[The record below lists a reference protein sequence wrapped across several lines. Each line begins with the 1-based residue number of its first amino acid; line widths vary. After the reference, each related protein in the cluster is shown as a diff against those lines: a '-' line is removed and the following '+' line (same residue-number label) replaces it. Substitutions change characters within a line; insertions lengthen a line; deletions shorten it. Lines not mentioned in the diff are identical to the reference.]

1 MLMIRKK
8 MGFLEIRRFKDF
20 YLTESRNYSPSVKNL
35 MGNSLVNED
44 SGTWVGNSWVGS
56 DSQNSNTKTNKSKEE
71 SYRSIA
77 YKLSEIFGLYGFFFA
92 QKPGFFNP
100 DNWSK
105 LMDQI
110 VAVKD
115 PAAKWDTIVKMSK
128 FLQQK
133 VDSPAM
139 QPTTRGEF
147 GYRGEYDYAAETA
160 DLPQATEFL
169 KAASNAAFKSFTPDE
184 QKKSLEIMDGILKE
198 TKPLKVQE
206 NLNTL
211 REGQRYL
218 PPSQSD
224 LMVLADS
231 IGAKLLNM
239 YSLLDNLKVAY
250 PGSEAEIDSFLN
262 SSVTPN
268 VDKIRA
274 IIQNDIP
281 KVGDQATVGYMKKLT
296 DFDAVISALIPRAEA
311 LKDKV
316 VKTFQPIAAS
326 SEFEDSAQEIIN
338 KVREGIM
345 KQAEN
350 NARKKKSGD
359 VVAGETN
366 IRDPRN
372 SGDAQAAGS
381 DASKTS
387 ADAKQQRRKQNVD
400 DLSDFLAKKYKKRA

>member
-1 MLMIRKK
+1 
-8 MGFLEIRRFKDF
+8 MGFSEIRRFKDF
-20 YLTESRNYSPSVKNL
+20 YLTESRNYSPSVKTL
-35 MGNSLVNED
+35 DGNSFVNED
-44 SGTWVGNSWVGS
+44 STLGQDKKG
-56 DSQNSNTKTNKSKEE
+56 KEE

-92 QKPGFFNP
+92 QKPGFFDP
-100 DNWSK
+100 KNWSK

-110 VAVKD
+110 VAIKD

-133 VDSPAM
+133 VASPAM
-139 QPTTRGEF
+139 EPTTRGEF
-147 GYRGEYDYAAETA
+147 GYRGQYDYSTETA

-198 TKPLKVQE
+198 TKPLKMQE
-206 NLNTL
+206 NLNPL

-218 PPSQSD
+218 PPSQQD
-224 LMVLADS
+224 LIVFADS

-239 YSLLDNLKVAY
+239 YNLLDGLKAAY
-250 PGSEAEIDSFLN
+250 PESEAEIDSFLN

-268 VDKIRA
+268 VDKIRK
-274 IIQNDIP
+274 IIETDIP
-281 KVGDQATVGYMKKLT
+281 NVGEKAAVGYMKKLT
-296 DFDAVISALIPRAEA
+296 DFDGAISALIPRAES

-316 VKTFQPIAAS
+316 TKSFQPIAAS
-326 SEFEDSAQEIIN
+326 REFEDSAQGIID

-345 KQAEN
+345 KQAES

-366 IRDPRN
+366 ITDPKN
-372 SGDAQAAGS
+372 SGDAQVAGS
-381 DASKTS
+381 APDKA
-387 ADAKQQRRKQNVD
+387 AEAAKLQRKKQNLD
-400 DLSDFLAKKYKKRA
+400 DLSDFLAKKYQKRA

>member
-1 MLMIRKK
+1 
-8 MGFLEIRRFKDF
+8 MGFSEIRGFKDF
-20 YLTESRNYSPSVKNL
+20 YLTESRNYSPSVKTL
-35 MGNSLVNED
+35 DGNSFVNED
-44 SGTWVGNSWVGS
+44 STLGQDKKG
-56 DSQNSNTKTNKSKEE
+56 KEE

-92 QKPGFFNP
+92 QKPGFFDP
-100 DNWSK
+100 KNWYK

-110 VAVKD
+110 VAIKD

-133 VDSPAM
+133 VASPAM
-139 QPTTRGEF
+139 EPTTRGEF
-147 GYRGEYDYAAETA
+147 GYRGQYDYSTETA

-198 TKPLKVQE
+198 TKPLKMQE
-206 NLNTL
+206 NLNPL

-218 PPSQSD
+218 PPSQQD
-224 LMVLADS
+224 LIVFADS

-239 YSLLDNLKVAY
+239 YNLLDGLKAAY
-250 PGSEAEIDSFLN
+250 PESEAEIDSFLN

-268 VDKIRA
+268 VDKIRK
-274 IIQNDIP
+274 IIETDIP
-281 KVGDQATVGYMKKLT
+281 NVGEKAAVGYMKKLT
-296 DFDAVISALIPRAEA
+296 DFDAAISALIPRAES

-316 VKTFQPIAAS
+316 TKSFQPIAAS
-326 SEFEDSAQEIIN
+326 REFEDSAQGIID

-345 KQAEN
+345 KQAES

-366 IRDPRN
+366 ITDPRN
-372 SGDAQAAGS
+372 SGDAQVAGS
-381 DASKTS
+381 APDKA
-387 ADAKQQRRKQNVD
+387 AEAAKLQRKKQNLD
-400 DLSDFLAKKYKKRA
+400 DLSDFLAKKYQKRA

>member
-1 MLMIRKK
+1 

-20 YLTESRNYSPSVKNL
+20 YLVESRRYSPSVKSL

-44 SGTWVGNSWVGS
+44 SGTWVGNSWTDSG
-56 DSQNSNTKTNKSKEE
+56 SQNSNSKTNRSKEE

-115 PAAKWDTIVKMSK
+115 PTAKWDIIIKMTN

-133 VDSPAM
+133 VASPAM
-139 QPTTRGEF
+139 EATTRGEF
-147 GYRGEYDYAAETA
+147 GYRGEYDYAEETA
-160 DLPQATEFL
+160 DLPQAAGFL

-184 QKKSLEIMDGILKE
+184 QKKSLEIMDGILKK
-198 TKPLKVQE
+198 TKPLTFQKNPNPV
-206 NLNTL
+206 T
-211 REGQRYL
+211 EGQRYL

-239 YSLLDNLKVAY
+239 YSLLEGLKAAY
-250 PGSEAEIDSFLN
+250 PGSVTEIDSFLN

-268 VDKIRA
+268 VDKIRK
-274 IIQNDIP
+274 IIETDIP
-281 KVGDQATVGYMKKLT
+281 NVGEKAAAGYMKKLT
-296 DFDAVISALIPRAEA
+296 DFDATISALIPRAEA

-316 VKTFQPIAAS
+316 TKSFQPIAAS
-326 SEFEDSAQEIIN
+326 REFEDSAQGIID

-345 KQAEN
+345 KQAES
-350 NARKKKSGD
+350 NARKRKAGD
-359 VVAGETN
+359 VVAGATD
-366 IRDPRN
+366 ITDPRN
-372 SGDAQAAGS
+372 SGDAQVAGS
-381 DASKTS
+381 TT
-387 ADAKQQRRKQNVD
+387 AKAAEAAKLQRKKQNLD
-400 DLSDFLAKKYKKRA
+400 DLSDFLAKKYQKRA

>member
-1 MLMIRKK
+1 
-8 MGFLEIRRFKDF
+8 MGFSEIRRFKDF
-20 YLTESRNYSPSVKNL
+20 YLTESRNYSPSVKTL
-35 MGNSLVNED
+35 DGNSFVNED
-44 SGTWVGNSWVGS
+44 STLGQDKKG
-56 DSQNSNTKTNKSKEE
+56 KEE

-92 QKPGFFNP
+92 QKPGFFDP
-100 DNWSK
+100 KNWSK

-110 VAVKD
+110 VAIKD

-133 VDSPAM
+133 VASPAM
-139 QPTTRGEF
+139 EPTTRGEF
-147 GYRGEYDYAAETA
+147 GYRGQYDYSTETA

-198 TKPLKVQE
+198 TKPLKMQE
-206 NLNTL
+206 NLNPL

-218 PPSQSD
+218 PPSQQD
-224 LMVLADS
+224 LIVFADS

-239 YSLLDNLKVAY
+239 YNLLDGLKAAY
-250 PGSEAEIDSFLN
+250 PESEAEIDSFLN

-268 VDKIRA
+268 VDKIRK
-274 IIQNDIP
+274 IIETDIP
-281 KVGDQATVGYMKKLT
+281 NVGEKAAVGYMKKLT
-296 DFDAVISALIPRAEA
+296 DFDAAISALIPRAES

-316 VKTFQPIAAS
+316 TKSFQPISAS
-326 SEFEDSAQEIIN
+326 REFEDSAQGIID

-345 KQAEN
+345 KQAES

-366 IRDPRN
+366 IADPRN
-372 SGDAQAAGS
+372 SGDAQVAGS
-381 DASKTS
+381 APDKA
-387 ADAKQQRRKQNVD
+387 AEAAKLQRKKQNLD
-400 DLSDFLAKKYKKRA
+400 DLSDFLAKKYQKRA

>member
-1 MLMIRKK
+1 MR
-8 MGFLEIRRFKDF
+8 FSEIRRFKDF
-20 YLTESRNYSPSVKNL
+20 YLTESRNYSPSVKPL
-35 MGNSLVNED
+35 GENSFVNED
-44 SGTWVGNSWVGS
+44 STLGTDKKG
-56 DSQNSNTKTNKSKEE
+56 KEE

-100 DNWSK
+100 NNWSK

-110 VAVKD
+110 VAIKD

-133 VDSPAM
+133 VSSPAM
-139 QPTTRGEF
+139 DPTTRGEF

-169 KAASNAAFKSFTPDE
+169 RAASNAAFKSFTPDE
-184 QKKSLEIMDGILKE
+184 QKKSLEIMDGILRE
-198 TKPLKVQE
+198 TKPLTLQE
-206 NLNTL
+206 NLNPMSE
-211 REGQRYL
+211 RQRYL

-262 SSVTPN
+262 SSVIPN

-274 IIQNDIP
+274 IIQTDIP
-281 KVGDQATVGYMKKLT
+281 NVGDKAAVGYMKKLT
-296 DFDAVISALIPRAEA
+296 DFDASISALIPRSEA
-311 LKDKV
+311 LKDKI

-326 SEFEDSAQEIIN
+326 REFEDSAQGIID

-345 KQAEN
+345 KQAES
-350 NARKKKSGD
+350 NARKRKSGD
-359 VVAGETN
+359 VIAGETN

-372 SGDAQAAGS
+372 SGDAQVAGS
-381 DASKTS
+381 TSSK
-387 ADAKQQRRKQNVD
+387 AAEAANKQQSAARRKQNVD
-400 DLSDFLAKKYKKRA
+400 DLSDFLSKKYQKRA

>member
-1 MLMIRKK
+1 

-296 DFDAVISALIPRAEA
+296 DFDAVISALIPRSEA

-326 SEFEDSAQEIIN
+326 SEFEDSAQGIIN

-387 ADAKQQRRKQNVD
+387 AAAKQQRRKQNVD

>member
-1 MLMIRKK
+1 

-20 YLTESRNYSPSVKNL
+20 YLVESRRYSPSVKSL

-44 SGTWVGNSWVGS
+44 SGTWVGNSWTDSG
-56 DSQNSNTKTNKSKEE
+56 SQNSNSKTNRSKEE

-115 PAAKWDTIVKMSK
+115 PTAKWDIIIKMTN

-133 VDSPAM
+133 VASPAM
-139 QPTTRGEF
+139 EATTRGEF
-147 GYRGEYDYAAETA
+147 GYRGEYDYAEETA
-160 DLPQATEFL
+160 DLPQAAGFL

-184 QKKSLEIMDGILKE
+184 QKKSLEIMDGILKK
-198 TKPLKVQE
+198 TKPLTFQKNPNPVTEEQK
-206 NLNTL
+206 
-211 REGQRYL
+211 YL
-218 PPSQSD
+218 PPSQQD

-239 YSLLDNLKVAY
+239 YSLLEGLKAAY

-268 VDKIRA
+268 VDKIRK
-274 IIQNDIP
+274 IIETDIP
-281 KVGDQATVGYMKKLT
+281 NVGEKAAAGYMKKLT
-296 DFDAVISALIPRAEA
+296 DFDATISALIPRAEA

-316 VKTFQPIAAS
+316 TKSFQPIAAS
-326 SEFEDSAQEIIN
+326 REFEDSAQGIID

-345 KQAEN
+345 KQAES
-350 NARKKKSGD
+350 NARKRKAGD
-359 VVAGETN
+359 VVAGATD
-366 IRDPRN
+366 IIDPRN
-372 SGDAQAAGS
+372 SGDAQVAGS
-381 DASKTS
+381 TTAKAAEASKL
-387 ADAKQQRRKQNVD
+387 QRKKQNVD
-400 DLSDFLAKKYKKRA
+400 DLSNFLAKKYKKRA

>member
-1 MLMIRKK
+1 
-8 MGFLEIRRFKDF
+8 MGFSEIRRFKDF
-20 YLTESRNYSPSVKNL
+20 YLTESRNYSPSVKTL
-35 MGNSLVNED
+35 DGDSFVNED
-44 SGTWVGNSWVGS
+44 STLGQDKKG
-56 DSQNSNTKTNKSKEE
+56 KEE

-92 QKPGFFNP
+92 QKPGFFDP
-100 DNWSK
+100 KNWSK

-110 VAVKD
+110 VAIKD

-133 VDSPAM
+133 VASPAM
-139 QPTTRGEF
+139 EPTTRGEF
-147 GYRGEYDYAAETA
+147 GYRGQYDYSTETA

-198 TKPLKVQE
+198 TKPLKMQE
-206 NLNTL
+206 NLNPL

-218 PPSQSD
+218 PPSQQD
-224 LMVLADS
+224 LIVFADS

-239 YSLLDNLKVAY
+239 YNLLDGLKAAY
-250 PGSEAEIDSFLN
+250 PESEAEIDSFLN

-268 VDKIRA
+268 VDKIRK
-274 IIQNDIP
+274 IIETDIP
-281 KVGDQATVGYMKKLT
+281 NVGEKAAVGYMKKLT
-296 DFDAVISALIPRAEA
+296 DFDAAISALIPRAES

-316 VKTFQPIAAS
+316 TKSFQPISAS
-326 SEFEDSAQEIIN
+326 REFEDSAQGIID

-345 KQAEN
+345 KQAES

-366 IRDPRN
+366 ITDPKN
-372 SGDAQAAGS
+372 S
-381 DASKTS
+381 
-387 ADAKQQRRKQNVD
+387 
-400 DLSDFLAKKYKKRA
+400 

>member
-1 MLMIRKK
+1 

-20 YLTESRNYSPSVKNL
+20 YLVESRRYSPSVKSL

-44 SGTWVGNSWVGS
+44 SGTWVGNSWTDSG
-56 DSQNSNTKTNKSKEE
+56 SQNSNSKTNRSKEE

-115 PAAKWDTIVKMSK
+115 PTAKWDIIIKMTN

-133 VDSPAM
+133 VASPAM
-139 QPTTRGEF
+139 EATTRGEF
-147 GYRGEYDYAAETA
+147 GYRGEYDYAEETA
-160 DLPQATEFL
+160 DLPQAAGFL

-184 QKKSLEIMDGILKE
+184 QKKSLEIMDGILKK
-198 TKPLKVQE
+198 TKPLTFQKNPNPV
-206 NLNTL
+206 T
-211 REGQRYL
+211 EGQRYL

-239 YSLLDNLKVAY
+239 YSLLDNLRTAY
-250 PGSEAEIDSFLN
+250 PESEAEIDSFLN

-268 VDKIRA
+268 VDKIRK
-274 IIQNDIP
+274 IIETDIP
-281 KVGDQATVGYMKKLT
+281 NVGEKAAAGYMKKLT
-296 DFDAVISALIPRAEA
+296 DFDATISALIPRAEA

-316 VKTFQPIAAS
+316 TKSFQPIAAS
-326 SEFEDSAQEIIN
+326 REFEDSAQGIID

-345 KQAEN
+345 KQAES
-350 NARKKKSGD
+350 NARKRKAGD
-359 VVAGETN
+359 VVAGATD
-366 IRDPRN
+366 IIDPRN
-372 SGDAQAAGS
+372 SGDAQVAGS
-381 DASKTS
+381 TTAKAAEASKL
-387 ADAKQQRRKQNVD
+387 QRKKQNVD
-400 DLSDFLAKKYKKRA
+400 DLSNFLAKKYKKRA

>member
-1 MLMIRKK
+1 

-20 YLTESRNYSPSVKNL
+20 YLVESRRYSPSVKSL

-44 SGTWVGNSWVGS
+44 SGTWVGNSWTDSG
-56 DSQNSNTKTNKSKEE
+56 SQNSNSKTNRSKEE

-115 PAAKWDTIVKMSK
+115 PTAKWDIIIKMTN

-133 VDSPAM
+133 VASPAM
-139 QPTTRGEF
+139 EATTRGEF
-147 GYRGEYDYAAETA
+147 GYRGEYDYAEETA
-160 DLPQATEFL
+160 DLPQAAGFL

-184 QKKSLEIMDGILKE
+184 QKKSLEIMDGILKK
-198 TKPLKVQE
+198 TKPLTFQKNPNPVTEEQK
-206 NLNTL
+206 
-211 REGQRYL
+211 YL
-218 PPSQSD
+218 PPSQQD

-239 YSLLDNLKVAY
+239 YSLLEGLKAAY
-250 PGSEAEIDSFLN
+250 PGSETEIDSFLN

-268 VDKIRA
+268 VDKIRK
-274 IIQNDIP
+274 IIETDIP
-281 KVGDQATVGYMKKLT
+281 NVGEKAAAGYMKKLT
-296 DFDAVISALIPRAEA
+296 DFDATISALIPRAEA

-316 VKTFQPIAAS
+316 TKSFQPIAAS
-326 SEFEDSAQEIIN
+326 REFEDSAQGIID

-345 KQAEN
+345 KQAES
-350 NARKKKSGD
+350 NARKRKAGD
-359 VVAGETN
+359 VVAGATD
-366 IRDPRN
+366 IIDPRN
-372 SGDAQAAGS
+372 SGDAQVAGS
-381 DASKTS
+381 TTAKAAEASKL
-387 ADAKQQRRKQNVD
+387 QRKKQNVD
-400 DLSDFLAKKYKKRA
+400 DLSNFLAKKYKKRA

>member
-1 MLMIRKK
+1 

-20 YLTESRNYSPSVKNL
+20 YLVESRRYSPSVKSL

-44 SGTWVGNSWVGS
+44 SGTWVGNSWTDSG
-56 DSQNSNTKTNKSKEE
+56 SQNSNSKTNRSKEE

-115 PAAKWDTIVKMSK
+115 PTAKWDIIIKMTN

-133 VDSPAM
+133 VASPAM
-139 QPTTRGEF
+139 EATTRGEF
-147 GYRGEYDYAAETA
+147 GYRGEYDYAEETA
-160 DLPQATEFL
+160 DLPQAAGFL

-198 TKPLKVQE
+198 TKPLKMQE
-206 NLNTL
+206 NLNPL

-218 PPSQSD
+218 PPSQQD
-224 LMVLADS
+224 LIVFADS

-239 YSLLDNLKVAY
+239 YNLLDGLKAAY
-250 PGSEAEIDSFLN
+250 PESEAEIDSFLN

-268 VDKIRA
+268 VDKIRK
-274 IIQNDIP
+274 IIETDIP
-281 KVGDQATVGYMKKLT
+281 NVGEKAAAGYMKKLT
-296 DFDAVISALIPRAEA
+296 DFDATISALIPRAEA

-316 VKTFQPIAAS
+316 TKSFQPIAAS
-326 SEFEDSAQEIIN
+326 REFEDSAQGIID

-345 KQAEN
+345 KQAES
-350 NARKKKSGD
+350 NARKRKAGD
-359 VVAGETN
+359 VVAGATD
-366 IRDPRN
+366 IIDPRN
-372 SGDAQAAGS
+372 SGDAQVAGS
-381 DASKTS
+381 TTAKAAEASKL
-387 ADAKQQRRKQNVD
+387 QRKKQNVD
-400 DLSDFLAKKYKKRA
+400 DLSNFLAKKYKKRA

>member
-1 MLMIRKK
+1 

-20 YLTESRNYSPSVKNL
+20 YLVESRRYSPSVKSL

-44 SGTWVGNSWVGS
+44 SGTWVGNSWTDSG
-56 DSQNSNTKTNKSKEE
+56 SQNSNSKTNRSKEE

-115 PAAKWDTIVKMSK
+115 PTAKWDIIIKMTN

-133 VDSPAM
+133 VASPAM
-139 QPTTRGEF
+139 EATTRGEF
-147 GYRGEYDYAAETA
+147 GYRGEYDYAEETA
-160 DLPQATEFL
+160 DLPQAAGFL

-184 QKKSLEIMDGILKE
+184 QKKSLEIMDGILKK
-198 TKPLKVQE
+198 TKPLTFQKNPNPV
-206 NLNTL
+206 T
-211 REGQRYL
+211 EGQRYL

-239 YSLLDNLKVAY
+239 YSLLDNLRTVY
-250 PGSEAEIDSFLN
+250 PESEAEIDSFLN
-262 SSVTPN
+262 LSVTPN
-268 VDKIRA
+268 VDKIRK
-274 IIQNDIP
+274 IIETDIP
-281 KVGDQATVGYMKKLT
+281 NVGEKAAAGYMKKLT
-296 DFDAVISALIPRAEA
+296 DFDATISALIPRAEA

-316 VKTFQPIAAS
+316 TKSFQPIAAS
-326 SEFEDSAQEIIN
+326 REFEDSAQGIID

-345 KQAEN
+345 KQAES
-350 NARKKKSGD
+350 NARKRKAGD
-359 VVAGETN
+359 VVAGATD
-366 IRDPRN
+366 IIDPRN
-372 SGDAQAAGS
+372 SGDAQVAGS
-381 DASKTS
+381 TTAKAAEASKL
-387 ADAKQQRRKQNVD
+387 QRKKQNVD
-400 DLSDFLAKKYKKRA
+400 DLSNFLAKKYKKRA

>member
-1 MLMIRKK
+1 
-8 MGFLEIRRFKDF
+8 MGFSEIRRFKDF

-35 MGNSLVNED
+35 MGNPLVNED
-44 SGTWVGNSWVGS
+44 STLGPDKKG
-56 DSQNSNTKTNKSKEE
+56 KEE

-110 VAVKD
+110 VAIKD

-133 VDSPAM
+133 VASPAM
-139 QPTTRGEF
+139 DPTTRGEF
-147 GYRGEYDYAAETA
+147 GYRGEYDYAAETS

-169 KAASNAAFKSFTPDE
+169 RAASNAAFKSFTPDE

-198 TKPLKVQE
+198 TKPLTLQE
-206 NLNTL
+206 NLNSL

-231 IGAKLLNM
+231 IGAKLLNI
-239 YSLLDNLKVAY
+239 YSMLDNLKVSY

-262 SSVTPN
+262 SSVIPN

-274 IIQNDIP
+274 IIQTDIP
-281 KVGDQATVGYMKKLT
+281 NVGDKATVGYMKKLT
-296 DFDAVISALIPRAEA
+296 DFDNSITALIPKSEA
-311 LKDKV
+311 LKDKI

-326 SEFEDSAQEIIN
+326 REFEDSAQGIID

-345 KQAEN
+345 KQAES

-359 VVAGETN
+359 VIAGETD

-372 SGDAQAAGS
+372 SGDAQVAGS
-381 DASKTS
+381 TSSKS
-387 ADAKQQRRKQNVD
+387 AEEAKKQQSAARRKQNVD
-400 DLSDFLAKKYKKRA
+400 DLSDFLSKKYQKRG

>member
-1 MLMIRKK
+1 
-8 MGFLEIRRFKDF
+8 MGFSEIRRFKDF
-20 YLTESRNYSPSVKNL
+20 CLTESRNYSPSVKTL
-35 MGNSLVNED
+35 GENSFVNED
-44 SGTWVGNSWVGS
+44 STLGTDKKG
-56 DSQNSNTKTNKSKEE
+56 KEE

-100 DNWSK
+100 NNWSK

-110 VAVKD
+110 VAIKD
-115 PAAKWDTIVKMSK
+115 PAARWDTIVKMSK

-133 VDSPAM
+133 VASPAM
-139 QPTTRGEF
+139 DPTTRGEF

-169 KAASNAAFKSFTPDE
+169 RAASNAAFKSFTPDE

-198 TKPLKVQE
+198 TKPLTLQE
-206 NLNTL
+206 NLNHL
-211 REGQRYL
+211 REEQRYL

-239 YSLLDNLKVAY
+239 YSLLDNLKAAY

-262 SSVTPN
+262 SSVIPN

-274 IIQNDIP
+274 IIQTDIP
-281 KVGDQATVGYMKKLT
+281 NVGDKAAVGYMKKLT
-296 DFDAVISALIPRAEA
+296 DFDASISALIPRSEA
-311 LKDKV
+311 LKDKI

-326 SEFEDSAQEIIN
+326 REFEDSAQGIID

-345 KQAEN
+345 KQAES
-350 NARKKKSGD
+350 NARKRKSGD
-359 VVAGETN
+359 VIAGETN

-372 SGDAQAAGS
+372 SGDAQVAGS
-381 DASKTS
+381 TSSK
-387 ADAKQQRRKQNVD
+387 AAEAANKQQSAARRKQNVD
-400 DLSDFLAKKYKKRA
+400 DLSDFLSKKYQKRA

>member
-1 MLMIRKK
+1 

-20 YLTESRNYSPSVKNL
+20 YLVESRRYSPSVKSL

-44 SGTWVGNSWVGS
+44 SGTWVGNSWTDSG
-56 DSQNSNTKTNKSKEE
+56 SQNSNSKTNRSKEE

-115 PAAKWDTIVKMSK
+115 PTAKWDIIIKMTN

-133 VDSPAM
+133 VASPAM
-139 QPTTRGEF
+139 EATTRGEF
-147 GYRGEYDYAAETA
+147 GYRGEYDYAEETA
-160 DLPQATEFL
+160 DLPQAAGFL

-184 QKKSLEIMDGILKE
+184 QKKSLEIMDGILKK
-198 TKPLKVQE
+198 TKPLTFQKNPNPVTE
-206 NLNTL
+206 
-211 REGQRYL
+211 EQRYL

-239 YSLLDNLKVAY
+239 YSLLEGLKAAY
-250 PGSEAEIDSFLN
+250 PGSETEIDSFLN

-268 VDKIRA
+268 VDKIRK
-274 IIQNDIP
+274 IIETDIP
-281 KVGDQATVGYMKKLT
+281 NVGEKAAAGYMKKLT
-296 DFDAVISALIPRAEA
+296 DFDATISALIPRAEA

-316 VKTFQPIAAS
+316 TKSFQPIAAS
-326 SEFEDSAQEIIN
+326 REFEDSAQGIID

-345 KQAEN
+345 KQAES
-350 NARKKKSGD
+350 NARKRKAGD
-359 VVAGETN
+359 VVAGATD
-366 IRDPRN
+366 IIDPRN
-372 SGDAQAAGS
+372 SGDAQVAGS
-381 DASKTS
+381 TTAKAAEASKL
-387 ADAKQQRRKQNVD
+387 QRKKQNVD
-400 DLSDFLAKKYKKRA
+400 DLSNFLAKKYKKRA

>member
-1 MLMIRKK
+1 
-8 MGFLEIRRFKDF
+8 MGFSEIRRFKDF
-20 YLTESRNYSPSVKNL
+20 YLTESRNYSPSVKTL
-35 MGNSLVNED
+35 DGNSFVNED
-44 SGTWVGNSWVGS
+44 STLGQDKKG
-56 DSQNSNTKTNKSKEE
+56 KEE

-92 QKPGFFNP
+92 QKPGFFDP
-100 DNWSK
+100 KNWSK

-110 VAVKD
+110 VAIKD

-133 VDSPAM
+133 VASPAM
-139 QPTTRGEF
+139 EPTTRGEF
-147 GYRGEYDYAAETA
+147 GYRGQYDYSTETA

-198 TKPLKVQE
+198 TKPLKMQE
-206 NLNTL
+206 NLNPL

-218 PPSQSD
+218 PPSQQD
-224 LMVLADS
+224 LIVFADS

-239 YSLLDNLKVAY
+239 YNLLDGLKAAY
-250 PGSEAEIDSFLN
+250 PESEAEIDSFLN

-268 VDKIRA
+268 VDKIRK
-274 IIQNDIP
+274 IIETDIP
-281 KVGDQATVGYMKKLT
+281 NVGEKAAVGYMKKLT
-296 DFDAVISALIPRAEA
+296 DFDAAISALIPRSES

-316 VKTFQPIAAS
+316 TKSFQPIAAS
-326 SEFEDSAQEIIN
+326 REFEDSAQGIID

-345 KQAEN
+345 KQAES

-359 VVAGETN
+359 VVAGETT
-366 IRDPRN
+366 ITDPKN
-372 SGDAQAAGS
+372 SGDAQVAGS
-381 DASKTS
+381 APVKA
-387 ADAKQQRRKQNVD
+387 ADAAKLQRKKQNLD
-400 DLSDFLAKKYKKRA
+400 DLSDFLAKKYQKRA

>member
-1 MLMIRKK
+1 
-8 MGFLEIRRFKDF
+8 
-20 YLTESRNYSPSVKNL
+20 
-35 MGNSLVNED
+35 
-44 SGTWVGNSWVGS
+44 
-56 DSQNSNTKTNKSKEE
+56 
-71 SYRSIA
+71 
-77 YKLSEIFGLYGFFFA
+77 
-92 QKPGFFNP
+92 
-100 DNWSK
+100 
-105 LMDQI
+105 
-110 VAVKD
+110 
-115 PAAKWDTIVKMSK
+115 
-128 FLQQK
+128 
-133 VDSPAM
+133 
-139 QPTTRGEF
+139 
-147 GYRGEYDYAAETA
+147 
-160 DLPQATEFL
+160 
-169 KAASNAAFKSFTPDE
+169 
-184 QKKSLEIMDGILKE
+184 
-198 TKPLKVQE
+198 
-206 NLNTL
+206 
-211 REGQRYL
+211 
-218 PPSQSD
+218 
-224 LMVLADS
+224 MVLADS

-296 DFDAVISALIPRAEA
+296 DFDAVITAIIPKAEA

-387 ADAKQQRRKQNVD
+387 AAAKQQRRKQNVD

>member
-1 MLMIRKK
+1 
-8 MGFLEIRRFKDF
+8 MGFSEIRRFKDF
-20 YLTESRNYSPSVKNL
+20 YLTESRNYSPSVKTL
-35 MGNSLVNED
+35 DGNSFVNED
-44 SGTWVGNSWVGS
+44 STLGQDKKG
-56 DSQNSNTKTNKSKEE
+56 KEE

-92 QKPGFFNP
+92 QKPGFFDP
-100 DNWSK
+100 KNWSK

-115 PAAKWDTIVKMSK
+115 PATKWDTIVKMSK

-133 VDSPAM
+133 VASPAM
-139 QPTTRGEF
+139 EPTTRGEF
-147 GYRGEYDYAAETA
+147 GYRGQYDYSTETA

-198 TKPLKVQE
+198 TKPLKMQE
-206 NLNTL
+206 NLNPL

-218 PPSQSD
+218 PPSQQD
-224 LMVLADS
+224 LIVFADS

-239 YSLLDNLKVAY
+239 YNLLDGLKAAY
-250 PGSEAEIDSFLN
+250 PESEAEIDSFLN

-268 VDKIRA
+268 VDKIRK
-274 IIQNDIP
+274 IIETDIP
-281 KVGDQATVGYMKKLT
+281 NVGEKAAVGYMKKLT
-296 DFDAVISALIPRAEA
+296 DFDAAISALIPRAEA
-311 LKDKV
+311 LKAKV
-316 VKTFQPIAAS
+316 TKSFQPIAAS
-326 SEFEDSAQEIIN
+326 REFEDSAQGIID

-345 KQAEN
+345 KQAES

-359 VVAGETN
+359 VVAGETT
-366 IRDPRN
+366 ITDPRN
-372 SGDAQAAGS
+372 SGDAQVAGS
-381 DASKTS
+381 APVKA
-387 ADAKQQRRKQNVD
+387 ADAAKLQRKKQNLD

>member
-1 MLMIRKK
+1 
-8 MGFLEIRRFKDF
+8 MGFSEIRRFKDF
-20 YLTESRNYSPSVKNL
+20 YLTESRNYSPSVKTL
-35 MGNSLVNED
+35 DGNSFVNED
-44 SGTWVGNSWVGS
+44 STLGQDKKG
-56 DSQNSNTKTNKSKEE
+56 KEE

-92 QKPGFFNP
+92 QKPGFFDP
-100 DNWSK
+100 KNWSK

-110 VAVKD
+110 VAIKD

-133 VDSPAM
+133 VASPAM
-139 QPTTRGEF
+139 EPTTRGEF
-147 GYRGEYDYAAETA
+147 GYRGQYDYSTETA

-198 TKPLKVQE
+198 TKPLKMQE
-206 NLNTL
+206 NLNPL

-218 PPSQSD
+218 PPSQQD
-224 LMVLADS
+224 LIVFADS

-239 YSLLDNLKVAY
+239 YNLLDGLKAAY
-250 PGSEAEIDSFLN
+250 PESEAEIDSFLN

-268 VDKIRA
+268 VDKIRK
-274 IIQNDIP
+274 IIETDIP
-281 KVGDQATVGYMKKLT
+281 NVGEKAAVGYMKKLT
-296 DFDAVISALIPRAEA
+296 DFDAAISALIPRSES
-311 LKDKV
+311 LKDKIT
-316 VKTFQPIAAS
+316 KSFQPIAAS
-326 SEFEDSAQEIIN
+326 REFEDSAQGIID

-345 KQAEN
+345 KQAES

-366 IRDPRN
+366 ITDPKN
-372 SGDAQAAGS
+372 SGDAQVAGS
-381 DASKTS
+381 SPDKA
-387 ADAKQQRRKQNVD
+387 AEAAKLQRKKQNLD
-400 DLSDFLAKKYKKRA
+400 DLSDFLAKKYQKRA

>member
-1 MLMIRKK
+1 MR
-8 MGFLEIRRFKDF
+8 FSEIRRFKDF
-20 YLTESRNYSPSVKNL
+20 YLTESRRYSPSVKTL
-35 MGNSLVNED
+35 DGNSFVNED
-44 SGTWVGNSWVGS
+44 STLGTDKKG
-56 DSQNSNTKTNKSKEE
+56 KEE

-92 QKPGFFNP
+92 QKPGFFDP
-100 DNWSK
+100 KNWSK

-110 VAVKD
+110 VAIKD

-128 FLQQK
+128 FLQDK
-133 VDSPAM
+133 VASPAM
-139 QPTTRGEF
+139 DPTTRGEF

-169 KAASNAAFKSFTPDE
+169 RSASNAAFKSFTPDE

-198 TKPLKVQE
+198 TKPLTLQE
-206 NLNTL
+206 NLNPL
-211 REGQRYL
+211 KEGQRYL

-262 SSVTPN
+262 SSVIPN

-274 IIQNDIP
+274 IIQTDIP
-281 KVGDQATVGYMKKLT
+281 NVGDKATVGYMKKLT
-296 DFDAVISALIPRAEA
+296 DFDASISALIPRSEA
-311 LKDKV
+311 LKDKI

-326 SEFEDSAQEIIN
+326 REFEDSAQGIID

-345 KQAEN
+345 KQAES
-350 NARKKKSGD
+350 NARKRKSGD
-359 VVAGETN
+359 VIAGETN

-372 SGDAQAAGS
+372 SGDAQVAGS
-381 DASKTS
+381 TSSKS
-387 ADAKQQRRKQNVD
+387 AEEANKQQSAARRKQNVD
-400 DLSDFLAKKYKKRA
+400 DLSDFLSKKYQKRA

>member
-1 MLMIRKK
+1 

-20 YLTESRNYSPSVKNL
+20 YLVESRRYSPSVKSL

-44 SGTWVGNSWVGS
+44 SGTWVGNSWTDSG
-56 DSQNSNTKTNKSKEE
+56 SQNSNSKTNRSKEE

-115 PAAKWDTIVKMSK
+115 PTAKWDIIIKMTN

-133 VDSPAM
+133 VASPAM
-139 QPTTRGEF
+139 EATTRGEF
-147 GYRGEYDYAAETA
+147 GYRGEYDYAEETA
-160 DLPQATEFL
+160 DLPQAAGFL

-184 QKKSLEIMDGILKE
+184 QKKSLEIMDGILKK
-198 TKPLKVQE
+198 TKPLTFQKNPNPVTEEQK
-206 NLNTL
+206 
-211 REGQRYL
+211 YL
-218 PPSQSD
+218 PPSQQD

-239 YSLLDNLKVAY
+239 YSLLEGLKAAY
-250 PGSEAEIDSFLN
+250 PGSETEIDSFLN

-268 VDKIRA
+268 VDKIRK
-274 IIQNDIP
+274 IIETDIP
-281 KVGDQATVGYMKKLT
+281 NVGEKAAAGYMKKLT
-296 DFDAVISALIPRAEA
+296 DFDATISALIPRAEA

-316 VKTFQPIAAS
+316 TKSFQPIAAS
-326 SEFEDSAQEIIN
+326 REFEDSAQGIID

-345 KQAEN
+345 KQAES
-350 NARKKKSGD
+350 NARKRKAGD
-359 VVAGETN
+359 VVAGATDL
-366 IRDPRN
+366 IDPRN
-372 SGDAQAAGS
+372 SGDAQVAGS
-381 DASKTS
+381 TTAKAAEASKL
-387 ADAKQQRRKQNVD
+387 QRKKQNVD
-400 DLSDFLAKKYKKRA
+400 DLSAFLARKYQKRA

>member
-1 MLMIRKK
+1 
-8 MGFLEIRRFKDF
+8 MGFSEIRRFKDF
-20 YLTESRNYSPSVKNL
+20 YLTESRNYSPSVKTL
-35 MGNSLVNED
+35 DGNSFVNED
-44 SGTWVGNSWVGS
+44 STLGQDKKG
-56 DSQNSNTKTNKSKEE
+56 KEE

-92 QKPGFFNP
+92 QKPGFFDP
-100 DNWSK
+100 KNWSK

-110 VAVKD
+110 VAIKD

-133 VDSPAM
+133 VASPAM
-139 QPTTRGEF
+139 EPTTRGEF
-147 GYRGEYDYAAETA
+147 GYRGQYDYSTETA

-198 TKPLKVQE
+198 TKPLKMQE
-206 NLNTL
+206 NLNPL

-218 PPSQSD
+218 PPSQQD
-224 LMVLADS
+224 LIVFADS

-239 YSLLDNLKVAY
+239 YNLLDGLKAAY
-250 PGSEAEIDSFLN
+250 PESEAEIDSFLN

-268 VDKIRA
+268 VDKIRK
-274 IIQNDIP
+274 IIETDIP
-281 KVGDQATVGYMKKLT
+281 NVGEKAAVGYMKKLT
-296 DFDAVISALIPRAEA
+296 DFDAAISALIPRSES

-316 VKTFQPIAAS
+316 TKSFQPISAS
-326 SEFEDSAQEIIN
+326 REFEDSAQGIID

-345 KQAEN
+345 KQAES

-359 VVAGETN
+359 VVAGETT
-366 IRDPRN
+366 ITDPRN
-372 SGDAQAAGS
+372 SGDAQVAGS
-381 DASKTS
+381 APSKA
-387 ADAKQQRRKQNVD
+387 ADAAKLQRKKQNLD
-400 DLSDFLAKKYKKRA
+400 DLSDFLAKKYQKRA